1 MPKFAKRLLVAAIL
15 LLVLAAILHMGG
27 WLQCAIFTI
36 GAIASV
42 FEISNAFEK
51 RTVNRL

>member
-27 WLQCAIFTI
+27 MATVRDFHDRR
-36 GAIASV
+36 
-42 FEISNAFEK
+42 NRK
-51 RTVNRL
+51 RV